1 MIDLLTPDEI
11 ADKLKVERRA
21 FVRTIAK
28 QPDFPAPVRLGP
40 RILRWSAD
48 DIQTWIARHTR
59 RAG

>member
-40 RILRWSAD
+40 RILRWNAE

-59 RAG
+59 RAA